1 MKLIKISIIALVLT
15 LGAQF
20 AKAQVSVGIGVN
32 LGAPVRVIERP
43 YYYDDYDR
51 VVYYERPV
59 RRYYARPVYR
69 RQVVYREHYR
79 GHGGGHGRG
88 RGHGHG
94 RH

>member
-43 YYYDDYDR
+43 
-51 VVYYERPV
+51 
-59 RRYYARPVYR
+59 
-69 RQVVYREHYR
+69 
-79 GHGGGHGRG
+79 
-88 RGHGHG
+88 
-94 RH
+94 